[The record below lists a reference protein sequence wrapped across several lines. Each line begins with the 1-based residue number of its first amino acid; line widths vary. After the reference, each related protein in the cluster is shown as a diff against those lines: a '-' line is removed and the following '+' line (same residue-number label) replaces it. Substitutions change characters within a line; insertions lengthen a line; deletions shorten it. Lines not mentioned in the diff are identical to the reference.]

1 MGIPGP
7 SCRPRLLMGEI
18 DAGRPTLAPEVQ
30 GLGRAGNHQGT
41 RLKIQQ
47 DSGPARPDPPC
58 TGSGARVGG
67 RMASYCWGLNTSSGA
82 GGRERQRQLG
92 TQGGTPQQG
101 PALAHGWARPAGPRA
116 PQQPVAGENPPPG
129 ALECGGGSAQ
139 PSPPHAPHHSS
150 SPLPRYDTGQQR
162 PRLCPEPPKSSREG
176 ANGAESSGVGT
187 SRPPH
192 GAGNPARGRGVAFT
206 FHCTFGGGPTLPHPH
221 PPPVP

>member
-1 MGIPGP
+1 MLANDRQRAGGGAKLGSARPQGLAQLTGRVGEGSGGGLLGIPGP

-139 PSPPHAPHHSS
+139 PSPPPCTP
-150 SPLPRYDTGQQR
+150 PLQ
-162 PRLCPEPPKSSREG
+162 LPPS
-176 ANGAESSGVGT
+176 
-187 SRPPH
+187 
-192 GAGNPARGRGVAFT
+192 
-206 FHCTFGGGPTLPHPH
+206 
-221 PPPVP
+221 